1 MKLKE
6 YMSAKKLREAANKEF
21 NIVIGKKG
29 DGKKYGSTKRKRK
42 NHNNDSQ
49 GK

>member
-29 DGKKYGSTKRKRK
+29 DGKKNGNSKRKRK

-49 GK
+49 GN

>member
-6 YMSAKKLREAANKEF
+6 YLEWKKSLEKKE
-21 NIVIGKKG
+21 KKN
-29 DGKKYGSTKRKRK
+29 GSTKRKRK